1 LTPSIRVKA
10 EGQEQET
17 HMARWLT
24 SIVLA
29 AGLLALGQAQ
39 AQQAVE
45 VEGQKF
51 EPTVAV
57 GSQNLTLNGV
67 GLRKRAIFKVYV
79 AGLYTGQKG
88 TNAAAIVNDKGAR
101 RVSLRMLRDVEAQ
114 SFIDSFNEGLKNNTP
129 EGQLNAMKPQVDAL
143 VATLKS
149 IGEAKKGDVI
159 NFDYTPDGGTR
170 ITLNGQPKGN
180 PIPGADFFAAVLRI
194 WLGDKPADEALKKGM
209 LGT

>member
-1 LTPSIRVKA
+1 MT
-10 EGQEQET
+10 
-17 HMARWLT
+17 RWLT
-24 SIVLA
+24 SIVLT
-29 AGLLALGQAQ
+29 AGLLAFGQAH

-51 EPTVAV
+51 DPTVVV
-57 GSQNLTLNGV
+57 GGQTLNLNGV

-79 AGLYTGQKG
+79 AGLYAGQKS
-88 TNAAAIVNDKGAR
+88 TSAAAILNDKGAR

-129 EGQLNAMKPQVDAL
+129 EAQLNAMKPQVDAL

-170 ITLNGQPKGN
+170 ITLNGQPKGSA
-180 PIPGADFFAAVLRI
+180 IPGADFFAAVLRI
-194 WLGDKPADEALKKGM
+194 WLGEKPADEALKKGM
-209 LGT
+209 LGA